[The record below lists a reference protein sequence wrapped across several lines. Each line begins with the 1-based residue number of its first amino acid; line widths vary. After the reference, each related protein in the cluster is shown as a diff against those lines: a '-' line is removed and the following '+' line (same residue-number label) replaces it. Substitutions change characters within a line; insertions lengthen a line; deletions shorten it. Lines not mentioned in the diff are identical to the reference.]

1 MYKFTRSGKI
11 KGGSFPDA
19 VRWAK
24 EIAEYVTSKHSPVK
38 VHVYTGM
45 FGDLNTIFWEIEHKD
60 LASIE
65 SLSAKLVADQGY
77 WAVVGKANGLFIDGT
92 FHDSVM
98 GSV

>member
-1 MYKFTRSGKI
+1 MYKFVRSGKI
-11 KGGSFPDA
+11 KGNVPEA

-24 EIAEYVTSKHSPVK
+24 EIADYVSGKHSPVK

-65 SLSAKLVADQGY
+65 ALSAKLVSDQGY
-77 WAVVGKANGLFIDGT
+77 WAVVEKAAGLFIDGT
-92 FHDSVM
+92 FRDSVL